1 MVVTVTTADKFLISQ
16 RKPADQIST
25 YRHLLA
31 SVWTKPR
38 FLQVTRQQFYKYKKV
53 TNAYKHDG
61 IMHVSYPASCASWA
75 LITDSKLLC
84 WRKSQHAA

>member
-31 SVWTKPR
+31 SV
-38 FLQVTRQQFYKYKKV
+38 
-53 TNAYKHDG
+53 
-61 IMHVSYPASCASWA
+61 
-75 LITDSKLLC
+75 
-84 WRKSQHAA
+84 